1 MSISVINQ
9 SIKVKM
15 GLFRAVQ
22 QKFNEHK
29 TTTPTIPKNP
39 NGGGSASE
47 AKTVVEYVSLSPL
60 FVFECRWR

>member
-1 MSISVINQ
+1 
-9 SIKVKM
+9 M